1 MASPIQHHSKRMNT
15 AHTTAGAPHLPFPL
29 TNIPVM
35 ICGAAKPG
43 LRDLCLTLQ
52 SLGAQ
57 VVFYPVVLHETT
69 EDIVA
74 DCRAKN
80 ITIAE
85 HEELLKT
92 ALQSAI
98 LIEDDARISR
108 WLHSHGL
115 RQFGKLQ
122 LIIERTDEGMAYWG
136 SRRELPCAVVQLG
149 K

>member
-1 MASPIQHHSKRMNT
+1 MASPTQHRGKSMNT
-15 AHTTAGAPHLPFPL
+15 THTTAEALHLPFPL
-29 TNIPVM
+29 TNIPIM

-57 VVFYPVVLHETT
+57 VVFYPVVLHETA

-85 HEELLKT
+85 HDDLLKT

-108 WLHSHGL
+108 WLHDHGL
-115 RQFGKLQ
+115 RQFGKLH

-136 SRRELPCAVVQLG
+136 SRHDLPCTVVRSG
-149 K
+149 E